1 MKAKKIILL
10 AGTLLLA
17 LPLWTNSSS
26 SLKDKNVREMISV
39 RKAALTSNDIL
50 TAMDQSA
57 ESKFGNRVGEL
68 IEDTTNGNFYQN
80 YELGYVAAINKDNKY
95 TYKNYAARNIT
106 SNLEVKK
113 VDESVFPMLL
123 QGVGD
128 QFETSGNDN
137 FAKPLSNP
145 EETKKTITKEF
156 KEVYQ
161 KYLYSETEDYNFLI
175 GIFFTGVKCWDGY
188 IVQDFA
194 WGESTFAFGGNR
206 YNMAFIFYNYRLTN
220 DETKGKAFLVRSEEA
235 KYWDENKTI
244 LGYPTTNK
252 MKKSIILPGTTESQ
266 MVSFQAFEGGF
277 LYNDPLTGAL
287 QYRSGYVYNEET
299 NTFIAEA
306 TPYVDGRYG
315 AYQTEFENQDKS
327 RIVKVYAKGSVVCE
341 LKNGEYV
348 YSYRPARI
356 YKSLDEYEWMKVDN
370 FLNEV
375 GDSFATDYEDQNTIS
390 RKLKQ
395 KYRDLY
401 NGGKAGQE
409 DESKRFF
416 VGFKESSFH
425 GNWNGVDA
433 QQFIL
438 GDSTANPWEG
448 TRTNVAALVYHAATK
463 KVVLLKD
470 NPLYLWNKGGNY
482 NVYGAPVEDSFEV
495 EDDVFQKF
503 ENGLLVILKNNVD
516 TAFFY
521 KGTYEEYVAGKQN
534 FNRPN
539 YGTSTTVTVKV
550 KVNDSLYLLAF
561 GVPAVVV
568 LVGVS
573 ILMFMMNKKKKN
585 MLKASR
591 EE

>member
-26 SLKDKNVREMISV
+26 SLKEK
-39 RKAALTSNDIL
+39 TSKRLPNIQYAFEPNTTFTSPHSD
-50 TAMDQSA
+50 
-57 ESKFGNRVGEL
+57 FGNKVGDYISL
-68 IEDTTNGNFYQN
+68 NGKYYQN
-80 YELGYVAAINKDNKY
+80 YELGYVEATVNEKSTIL
-95 TYKNYAARNIT
+95 KNYTGRKIT
-106 SNLEVKK
+106 SEGQKTK
-113 VDESVFPMLL
+113 IGKDEFQRLL
-123 QGVGD
+123 DRVANE
-128 QFETSGNDN
+128 FATTGNDN
-137 FAKPLSNP
+137 FAASLKNP

-156 KEVYQ
+156 KELYE
-161 KYLYSETEDYNFLI
+161 KYFYSTDDEFML
-175 GIFFTGVKCWDGY
+175 GVQSSLVKCWDGY
-188 IVQDFA
+188 IVQDFI
-194 WGESTFAFGGNR
+194 WGDSTFGFGGER
-206 YNMAFIFYNYRLTN
+206 YNVSVIFYNYRITD
-220 DETKGKAFLVRSEEA
+220 DETKGKAFLLRSEEA
-235 KYWDENKTI
+235 KYWDENKTL

-315 AYQTEFENQDKS
+315 AYQTEFANEDESKV
-327 RIVKVYAKGSVVCE
+327 VKVYDKGSIICE

-395 KYRDLY
+395 KYKELY

-521 KGTYEEYVAGKQN
+521 KGTYEEYVAGKQD